1 MGFVGLGPKNFRV
14 SLGWVGL
21 GWVSLSNKQI
31 RLLNWRTVV
40 TAPLIHSIE

>member
-14 SLGWVGL
+14 SLGWV
-21 GWVSLSNKQI
+21 WVSLSNKQI